1 MSGLRIALALALVQ
15 AVLLLGIARDKSDT
29 VDEGS
34 YMASAA
40 ALWAH
45 RDFQYLCGS
54 PVLPMWG
61 FALALRTVDPALA
74 ATPRTAPLDTVVG
87 GSPAAFRRRL
97 LAARGATVVVV
108 VVAGLALW
116 SAARRFGPRAA
127 LAAQALWCFSPTILA
142 NGALATLDAWSAA
155 LACAVLL
162 ATIRLLER
170 PTVLRAA
177 ALGGTL
183 AGAAATKITTLP
195 MILVLGAVAVTRG
208 MMASPAG
215 TRPASA
221 SSAPPVESD
230 RRSPARVLAGACTVA
245 FFVTLWV
252 IYGLTVGAV
261 QLGAPCTPAA
271 AGVPA
276 IGPLP
281 FPAWIEGAAFQIL
294 HGRKGHL
301 DYLFG
306 AVSRSGWWWF
316 YLACLALK
324 LTLGAQAI
332 AVLRGTTLLRA
343 SRHELALD
351 AALLAYPVLLLVLL
365 SAGRHQANV
374 AFLLPAFPFV
384 MVWAA
389 RALGGAPPLLGA
401 RGRAVFAALLLCAIG
416 ESLRV
421 YPHELMFFNV
431 WAGGPE
437 GGPRYLVHREDWGQD
452 KRRLGKWQRRHGVD
466 RLFYAGY
473 GSNAELWGVVGDPVP
488 CTPTVGTYA
497 LHAIEVHRP
506 QFSLTPGCVD
516 WLTVEPP
523 DERLGYS
530 IYMYRVDAARLE
542 RLRRERA
549 TARPF
554 WRSASAPPAP
564 TGTVE

>member
-29 VDEGS
+29 VDESS

-40 ALWAH
+40 TLWAH
-45 RDFQYLCGS
+45 RDFQYLCGA

-74 ATPRTAPLDTVVG
+74 ATPRAAPLDEIVG
-87 GSPAAFRRRL
+87 GSAAAFRRRL
-97 LAARGATVVVV
+97 LAARGATVAVVV
-108 VVAGLALW
+108 AAGLALGC
-116 SAARRFGPRAA
+116 AARRFGPRAG
-127 LAAQALWCFSPTILA
+127 LAAQALWCFSPTVLA

-170 PTVLRAA
+170 PTAACAA
-177 ALGGTL
+177 ALGVTL

-195 MILVLGAVAVTRG
+195 MIFVLGAVAVTRG
-208 MMASPAG
+208 MMS
-215 TRPASA
+215 
-221 SSAPPVESD
+221 SD
-230 RRSPARVLAGACTVA
+230 RRSPARVLVGACAAA

-271 AGVPA
+271 AGVPS

-281 FPAWIEGAAFQIL
+281 FPAWIEGAAFQVL
-294 HGRKGHL
+294 HGREGHL

-316 YLACLALK
+316 YLTCLGLK

-332 AVLRGTTLLRA
+332 AVLRGSTLLGA

-351 AALLAYPVLLLVLL
+351 LALLAYPVLLLVLL

-374 AFLLPAFPFV
+374 AFLLPAFPFA

-389 RALGGAPPLLGA
+389 RALGDAPLLLGA
-401 RGRAVFAALLLCAIG
+401 RGRAVFAALLLLAIG
-416 ESLRV
+416 EALRV

-497 LHAIEVHRP
+497 LHAVEVHRP
-506 QFSLTPGCVD
+506 QFSLTRGCVD

-530 IYMYRVDAARLE
+530 IYIYRVDAARLE

-549 TARPF
+549 TTRPF
-554 WRSASAPPAP
+554 WRSGSDPPAP
-564 TGTVE
+564 TAAVEWRSPVA